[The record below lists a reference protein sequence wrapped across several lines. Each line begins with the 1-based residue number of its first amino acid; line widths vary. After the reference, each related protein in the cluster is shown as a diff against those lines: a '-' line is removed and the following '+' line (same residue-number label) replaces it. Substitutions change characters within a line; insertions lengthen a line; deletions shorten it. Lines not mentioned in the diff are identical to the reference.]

1 MNMSNF
7 ERAKQVIDRRRE
19 TAEWEAAQRTEE
31 LELLS
36 PELRALDR
44 KLANAGLTAVRLA
57 IAGDQEGLAKLQ
69 DENLADQE
77 RRREILESLGSSEE
91 ALEVHYTCPVCNDTG
106 IVDNHYCDCFKRL
119 VKSLQTETLNAVS
132 PAEDSTFDNFNLEYY
147 RGVVDPETGVDA
159 YNRMAQICSYC
170 EAYAEDFS
178 LSSPSLILYG
188 NTGLGK
194 THLSLAIAG
203 KAIEKGFNVVYG
215 SAHNLLSEIEKEHF
229 GRLKTDDSPEDN
241 VLNADL
247 LILDDLGAEFG
258 TSFTVSMVYNIINT
272 RLLKGLPT
280 IISTN
285 LWYDEISDKYG
296 NRVYSR
302 IIGSYTPL
310 EFAGRDVRQLKN

>member
-1 MNMSNF
+1 MAANF

-19 TAEWEAAQRTEE
+19 TAEREAEQRTEE

-44 KLANAGLTAVRLA
+44 KLANAGLKAVRLA
-57 IAGDQEGLAKLQ
+57 IANDQEGLAALQ
-69 DENLADQE
+69 NENLADQE
-77 RRREILESLGSSEE
+77 RRRELLESLGSSED
-91 ALEVHYTCPVCNDTG
+91 ALEPHYTCPICKDTG
-106 IVDNHYCDCFKRL
+106 IVENRYCDCFKRL
-119 VKSLQTETLNAVS
+119 VKSLQADNLNAVS
-132 PAEDSTFDNFNLEYY
+132 PAGDSTFENFNLEYY

-159 YNRMAQICSYC
+159 YTRMGQICSYC
-170 EAYAEDFS
+170 EAYADDFS

-203 KAIEKGFNVVYG
+203 RAIEKGFNVVYG

-247 LILDDLGAEFG
+247 LILDDLGAEFS
-258 TSFTVSMVYNIINT
+258 TSFTVSQVYNILNT

-296 NRVYSR
+296 SRVYSR
-302 IIGSYTPL
+302 IIGNYTPL
-310 EFAGRDVRQLKN
+310 EFAGRDVRQLKP

>member
-1 MNMSNF
+1 MPTNF
-7 ERAKQVIDRRRE
+7 ERAKQVLDRRRE
-19 TAEWEAAQRTEE
+19 TAEREAEQKTEE

-36 PELRALDR
+36 PELRALNR
-44 KLANAGLTAVRLA
+44 KLSAAGLKAVQLA
-57 IAGDQEGLAKLQ
+57 ITGDQAAMDRLR

-106 IVDNHYCDCFKRL
+106 VVGNHYCDCFKRL
-119 VKSLQTETLNAVS
+119 VKSLQTENLNAVS
-132 PAEDSTFDNFNLEYY
+132 PAGDSTFDNFNLAYY
-147 RGVVDPETGVDA
+147 QGVTDPETGVDA
-159 YNRMAQICSYC
+159 YSRMGQIVSYC
-170 EAYAEDFS
+170 EAYAEDFG

-194 THLSLAIAG
+194 THLSLAIAN

-247 LILDDLGAEFG
+247 LILDDLGAEFS

-272 RLLKGLPT
+272 RILKGLPT

-302 IIGSYTPL
+302 IIGNYTPL

>member
-1 MNMSNF
+1 MPTNF
-7 ERAKQVIDRRRE
+7 ERAKQVLDRRRE
-19 TAEWEAAQRTEE
+19 TAEREAEQKTEE

-36 PELRALDR
+36 PELRALNR
-44 KLANAGLTAVRLA
+44 KLSAAGLKAVQLA
-57 IAGDQEGLAKLQ
+57 ITGDQAAMDRLR

-106 IVDNHYCDCFKRL
+106 VVGNHYCDCFKRL
-119 VKSLQTETLNAVS
+119 VKSLQTENLNAVS
-132 PAEDSTFDNFNLEYY
+132 PAGDSTFDNFNLAYY
-147 RGVVDPETGVDA
+147 QGVTDPETGVDA
-159 YNRMAQICSYC
+159 YSRMGQIVSYC
-170 EAYAEDFS
+170 EAYAEDFG

-194 THLSLAIAG
+194 THLSLAIAN

-229 GRLKTDDSPEDN
+229 GRLKTDDSPEEN

-247 LILDDLGAEFG
+247 LILDDLGAEFS

-272 RLLKGLPT
+272 RILKGLPT

-302 IIGSYTPL
+302 IIGNYTPL

>member
-1 MNMSNF
+1 MPSNF
-7 ERAKQVIDRRRE
+7 ERAKQVLDRRRE
-19 TAEWEAAQRTEE
+19 TAEREAEMKTEE

-36 PELRALDR
+36 PELRALNR
-44 KLANAGLTAVRLA
+44 KLSAAGLKAVQLA
-57 IAGDQEGLAKLQ
+57 IAGDQAAMDKLR

-106 IVDNHYCDCFKRL
+106 VVGNHYCDCFKRL
-119 VKSLQTETLNAVS
+119 VKSLQTENLNAVS
-132 PAEDSTFDNFNLEYY
+132 PAGDSTFDNFNLAYY
-147 RGVVDPETGVDA
+147 QGVTDPETGVDA
-159 YNRMAQICSYC
+159 YSRMGQIVSYC
-170 EAYAEDFS
+170 EAYAEDFG

-194 THLSLAIAG
+194 THLSLAIAN

-229 GRLKTDDSPEDN
+229 GRLKSDDSPEDN

-247 LILDDLGAEFG
+247 LILDDLGAEFS

-272 RLLKGLPT
+272 RILKGLPT

-302 IIGSYTPL
+302 IIGNYTPL

>member
-1 MNMSNF
+1 MPTNF
-7 ERAKQVIDRRRE
+7 ERAKQVLDRRRE
-19 TAEWEAAQRTEE
+19 TAEREAEQKAEE

-36 PELRALDR
+36 PELRALNR
-44 KLANAGLTAVRLA
+44 KLSAAGLKAVQLA
-57 IAGDQEGLAKLQ
+57 IAGDQAAMDRLR

-106 IVDNHYCDCFKRL
+106 VVGNHYCDCFKRL
-119 VKSLQTETLNAVS
+119 VKSLQTENLNAVS
-132 PAEDSTFDNFNLEYY
+132 PAGDSTFDNFNLAYY
-147 RGVVDPETGVDA
+147 QGVTDPETGVDA
-159 YNRMAQICSYC
+159 YSRMGQIVSYC
-170 EAYAEDFS
+170 EAYAEDFG

-194 THLSLAIAG
+194 THLSLAIAN
-203 KAIEKGFNVVYG
+203 KAIEKGFNVLYG

-247 LILDDLGAEFG
+247 LILDDLGAEFS

-272 RLLKGLPT
+272 RILKGLPT

-302 IIGSYTPL
+302 IIGNYTPL

>member
-1 MNMSNF
+1 MPTNF
-7 ERAKQVIDRRRE
+7 ERAKQVLDRRRE
-19 TAEWEAAQRTEE
+19 TAEREAEQKAEE

-36 PELRALDR
+36 PELRALNR
-44 KLANAGLTAVRLA
+44 KLSAAGLKAVQLA
-57 IAGDQEGLAKLQ
+57 IAGDQAALDRLR

-106 IVDNHYCDCFKRL
+106 VVGNHYCDCFKRL
-119 VKSLQTETLNAVS
+119 VKSLQTENLNAVS
-132 PAEDSTFDNFNLEYY
+132 PAGDSTFDNFNLAYY
-147 RGVVDPETGVDA
+147 QGVTDPETGVDA
-159 YNRMAQICSYC
+159 YSRMGQIVSYC
-170 EAYAEDFS
+170 EAYAEDFG

-194 THLSLAIAG
+194 THLSLAIAN

-247 LILDDLGAEFG
+247 LILDDLGAEFS

-272 RLLKGLPT
+272 RILKGLPT

-302 IIGSYTPL
+302 IIGNYTPL

>member
-1 MNMSNF
+1 MPTNF
-7 ERAKQVIDRRRE
+7 ERAKQVLDRRRE
-19 TAEWEAAQRTEE
+19 TAEREAEQKAEE

-36 PELRALDR
+36 PELRALNR
-44 KLANAGLTAVRLA
+44 KLSAAGLKAVQLA
-57 IAGDQEGLAKLQ
+57 IAGDQAAMDRLR

-106 IVDNHYCDCFKRL
+106 VVGNHYCDCFKRL
-119 VKSLQTETLNAVS
+119 VKSLQTENLNAVS
-132 PAEDSTFDNFNLEYY
+132 PAGDSTFDNFNLAYY
-147 RGVVDPETGVDA
+147 QGVTDPETGVDA
-159 YNRMAQICSYC
+159 YSRMGQIVSYC
-170 EAYAEDFS
+170 EAYAEDFG

-194 THLSLAIAG
+194 THLSLAIAN

-247 LILDDLGAEFG
+247 LILDDLGAEFS

-272 RLLKGLPT
+272 RILKGLPT

-302 IIGSYTPL
+302 IIGNYTPL

>member
-1 MNMSNF
+1 MPSNF
-7 ERAKQVIDRRRE
+7 ERAKQVLDRRRE
-19 TAEWEAAQRTEE
+19 TAEREAEMKTEE

-36 PELRALDR
+36 PELRALNR
-44 KLANAGLTAVRLA
+44 KLSAAGLKAVQLA
-57 IAGDQEGLAKLQ
+57 IAGDQAAMDKLR

-106 IVDNHYCDCFKRL
+106 VVGNHYCDCFKRL
-119 VKSLQTETLNAVS
+119 VKSLQTENLNAVS
-132 PAEDSTFDNFNLEYY
+132 PAGDSTFDNFNLAYY
-147 RGVVDPETGVDA
+147 QGVTDPETGVDA
-159 YNRMAQICSYC
+159 YSRMGQIVSYC
-170 EAYAEDFS
+170 EAYAEDFG

-194 THLSLAIAG
+194 THLSLAIAN

-229 GRLKTDDSPEDN
+229 GRLKSDDSPEDN

-247 LILDDLGAEFG
+247 LILDDLGAEFS

-272 RLLKGLPT
+272 RILKGLPT

-285 LWYDEISDKYG
+285 LWYDEISERYG

>member
-1 MNMSNF
+1 MPTNF
-7 ERAKQVIDRRRE
+7 ERAKQVLDRRRE
-19 TAEWEAAQRTEE
+19 TAEREAEQKTEE

-36 PELRALDR
+36 PELRALNR
-44 KLANAGLTAVRLA
+44 KLSAAGLKAVQLA
-57 IAGDQEGLAKLQ
+57 ITGDQAAMDRLR

-106 IVDNHYCDCFKRL
+106 VVGNHYCDCFKRL
-119 VKSLQTETLNAVS
+119 VKSLQTENLNAVS
-132 PAEDSTFDNFNLEYY
+132 PAGDSTFDNFNLAYY
-147 RGVVDPETGVDA
+147 QGVTDPETGVDA
-159 YNRMAQICSYC
+159 YSRMGQIVSYC
-170 EAYAEDFS
+170 EAYAEDFG

-194 THLSLAIAG
+194 THLSLAIAN
-203 KAIEKGFNVVYG
+203 KAIEKGFNVVDG

-247 LILDDLGAEFG
+247 LILDDLGAEFS

-272 RLLKGLPT
+272 RILKGLPT

-302 IIGSYTPL
+302 IIGNYTPL

>member
-1 MNMSNF
+1 MRSSSPS
-7 ERAKQVIDRRRE
+7 APPKRR
-19 TAEWEAAQRTEE
+19 W
-31 LELLS
+31 
-36 PELRALDR
+36 
-44 KLANAGLTAVRLA
+44 
-57 IAGDQEGLAKLQ
+57 
-69 DENLADQE
+69 
-77 RRREILESLGSSEE
+77 
-91 ALEVHYTCPVCNDTG
+91 
-106 IVDNHYCDCFKRL
+106 
-119 VKSLQTETLNAVS
+119 KSTTPAPSATTHAVS
-132 PAEDSTFDNFNLEYY
+132 PAGDSTFDNFNLAYY
-147 RGVVDPETGVDA
+147 QGVTDPETGVDA
-159 YNRMAQICSYC
+159 YARMGQIVSYC
-170 EAYAEDFS
+170 EAYAEDFG

-194 THLSLAIAG
+194 THLSLAIAN

-247 LILDDLGAEFG
+247 LILDDLGAEFS

-272 RLLKGLPT
+272 RILKGLPT

-302 IIGSYTPL
+302 IIGNYTPL

>member
-1 MNMSNF
+1 MPSNF
-7 ERAKQVIDRRRE
+7 ERAKQVLDRRRE
-19 TAEWEAAQRTEE
+19 TAEREAEMKTEE

-36 PELRALDR
+36 PELRALNR
-44 KLANAGLTAVRLA
+44 KLSAAGLKAVQLA
-57 IAGDQEGLAKLQ
+57 IAGDQAAMDKLR

-91 ALEVHYTCPVCNDTG
+91 ALEVHYTCSVCNDTG
-106 IVDNHYCDCFKRL
+106 IVGNHYCDCFKRL
-119 VKSLQTETLNAVS
+119 VKSLQTENLNAVS
-132 PAEDSTFDNFNLEYY
+132 PAGDSTFDNFNLAYY
-147 RGVVDPETGVDA
+147 QGVTDPETGVDA
-159 YNRMAQICSYC
+159 YSRMGQIVSYC
-170 EAYAEDFS
+170 EAYAEDFG

-194 THLSLAIAG
+194 THLSLAIAN

-229 GRLKTDDSPEDN
+229 GRLKSDDSPEDN

-247 LILDDLGAEFG
+247 LILDDLGAEFS

-272 RLLKGLPT
+272 RILKGLPT

-302 IIGSYTPL
+302 IIGNYTPL

>member
-1 MNMSNF
+1 MPTNF
-7 ERAKQVIDRRRE
+7 ERAKQVLDRRRE
-19 TAEWEAAQRTEE
+19 TAEREAEMKTEE

-36 PELRALDR
+36 PELRALNR
-44 KLANAGLTAVRLA
+44 KLSAAGLKAVQLA
-57 IAGDQEGLAKLQ
+57 ITGDQAAMDKLR

-106 IVDNHYCDCFKRL
+106 VVGNHYCDCFKRL
-119 VKSLQTETLNAVS
+119 VKSLQTENLNAVS
-132 PAEDSTFDNFNLEYY
+132 PAGDSTFDNFNLAYY
-147 RGVVDPETGVDA
+147 QGVTDPETGVDA
-159 YNRMAQICSYC
+159 YSRMGQIVSYC
-170 EAYAEDFS
+170 EAYAEDFG

-194 THLSLAIAG
+194 THLSLAIAN

-247 LILDDLGAEFG
+247 LILDDLGAEFS

-272 RLLKGLPT
+272 RILKGLPT

>member
-1 MNMSNF
+1 MPTNF
-7 ERAKQVIDRRRE
+7 ERAKQVLDRRRE
-19 TAEWEAAQRTEE
+19 TAEREAEQKTEE

-36 PELRALDR
+36 PELRALNR
-44 KLANAGLTAVRLA
+44 KLSAAGLKAVQLA
-57 IAGDQEGLAKLQ
+57 ITGDQAAMDRLR

-106 IVDNHYCDCFKRL
+106 IVGNHYCDCFKRL
-119 VKSLQTETLNAVS
+119 VKSLQTENLNAVS
-132 PAEDSTFDNFNLEYY
+132 PAGDSTFDNFNLAYY
-147 RGVVDPETGVDA
+147 QGVTDPETGVDA
-159 YNRMAQICSYC
+159 YSRMGQIVSYC
-170 EAYAEDFS
+170 EAYAEDFG

-194 THLSLAIAG
+194 THLSLAIAN
-203 KAIEKGFNVVYG
+203 KAIEKGFNVLYG

-229 GRLKTDDSPEDN
+229 GRLKTDDSPEEN

-247 LILDDLGAEFG
+247 LILDDLGAEFS

-272 RLLKGLPT
+272 RILKGLPT

-302 IIGSYTPL
+302 IIGNYTPL

>member
-1 MNMSNF
+1 M
-7 ERAKQVIDRRRE
+7 K
-19 TAEWEAAQRTEE
+19 TEE

-36 PELRALDR
+36 PELRALNR
-44 KLANAGLTAVRLA
+44 KLSAAGLKAVQLA
-57 IAGDQEGLAKLQ
+57 IAGDQAAMDKLR

-106 IVDNHYCDCFKRL
+106 VVGNHYCDCFKRL
-119 VKSLQTETLNAVS
+119 VKSLQTENLNAVS
-132 PAEDSTFDNFNLEYY
+132 PAGDSTFDNFNLAYY
-147 RGVVDPETGVDA
+147 QGVTDPETGVDA
-159 YNRMAQICSYC
+159 YSRMGQIVSYC
-170 EAYAEDFS
+170 EAYAEDFG

-194 THLSLAIAG
+194 THLSLAIAN

-229 GRLKTDDSPEDN
+229 GRLKSDDSPEDN

-247 LILDDLGAEFG
+247 LILDDLGAEFS

-272 RLLKGLPT
+272 RILKGLPT

-302 IIGSYTPL
+302 IIGNYTPL

>member
-1 MNMSNF
+1 MPTNF
-7 ERAKQVIDRRRE
+7 ERAKQVLDRRRE
-19 TAEWEAAQRTEE
+19 TAEREAEQKTEE

-36 PELRALDR
+36 PELRALNR
-44 KLANAGLTAVRLA
+44 KLSAAGLKAVQLA
-57 IAGDQEGLAKLQ
+57 ITGDQAAMDRLR

-106 IVDNHYCDCFKRL
+106 IVGNHYCDCFKRL
-119 VKSLQTETLNAVS
+119 VKSLQTENLNAVS
-132 PAEDSTFDNFNLEYY
+132 PAGDSTFDNFNLAYY
-147 RGVVDPETGVDA
+147 QGVTDPETGVDA
-159 YNRMAQICSYC
+159 YSRMGQIVSYC
-170 EAYAEDFS
+170 EAYAEDFG

-194 THLSLAIAG
+194 THLSLAIAN
-203 KAIEKGFNVVYG
+203 KAIEKGFNVLYG

-247 LILDDLGAEFG
+247 LILDDLGAEFS

-272 RLLKGLPT
+272 RILKGLPT

-302 IIGSYTPL
+302 IIGNYTPL

>member
-1 MNMSNF
+1 MPTNF
-7 ERAKQVIDRRRE
+7 ERAKQVLDRRRE
-19 TAEWEAAQRTEE
+19 TAEREAEQKAEE

-36 PELRALDR
+36 PELRALNR
-44 KLANAGLTAVRLA
+44 KLSAAGLKAVQLA
-57 IAGDQEGLAKLQ
+57 IAGDQAALDRLR

-106 IVDNHYCDCFKRL
+106 IVGNHYCDCFKRL
-119 VKSLQTETLNAVS
+119 VKSLQTENLNAVS
-132 PAEDSTFDNFNLEYY
+132 PAGDSSFDNFNLEYY
-147 RGVVDPETGVDA
+147 RGVTDPETGVDA
-159 YNRMAQICSYC
+159 YERMGQIVSYC
-170 EAYAEDFS
+170 EAYAEDFG

-194 THLSLAIAG
+194 THLSLAIAN

-247 LILDDLGAEFG
+247 LILDDLGAEFS

-272 RLLKGLPT
+272 RILKGLPT

-302 IIGSYTPL
+302 IIGNYTPL

>member
-1 MNMSNF
+1 MPTNF
-7 ERAKQVIDRRRE
+7 ERAKQVLDRRRE
-19 TAEWEAAQRTEE
+19 TAEREAEQKAEE

-36 PELRALDR
+36 PELRALNR
-44 KLANAGLTAVRLA
+44 KLSAAGLKAVQLA
-57 IAGDQEGLAKLQ
+57 IAGDQAAMDRLR

-106 IVDNHYCDCFKRL
+106 VVGNHYCDCFKRL
-119 VKSLQTETLNAVS
+119 VKSLQTENLNAVS
-132 PAEDSTFDNFNLEYY
+132 PAGDSTFDNFNLAYY
-147 RGVVDPETGVDA
+147 QGVTDPETGVDA
-159 YNRMAQICSYC
+159 YSRMGQIVSYC
-170 EAYAEDFS
+170 EAYAEDFG

-194 THLSLAIAG
+194 THLSLAIAN

-229 GRLKTDDSPEDN
+229 GR
-241 VLNADL
+241 
-247 LILDDLGAEFG
+247 DLGAEFS

-272 RLLKGLPT
+272 RILKGLPT

-302 IIGSYTPL
+302 IIGNYTPL

>member
-1 MNMSNF
+1 MPTNF
-7 ERAKQVIDRRRE
+7 ERAKQVLDRRRE
-19 TAEWEAAQRTEE
+19 TAEREAEMKTEE

-36 PELRALDR
+36 PELRALNR
-44 KLANAGLTAVRLA
+44 KLSAAGLKAVQLA
-57 IAGDQEGLAKLQ
+57 ITGDQAAMDKLR

-106 IVDNHYCDCFKRL
+106 VVGNHYCDCFKRL
-119 VKSLQTETLNAVS
+119 VKSLQTENLNAVS
-132 PAEDSTFDNFNLEYY
+132 PAGDSTFDNFNLAYY
-147 RGVVDPETGVDA
+147 QGVTDPETGVDA
-159 YNRMAQICSYC
+159 YSRMGQIVSYC
-170 EAYAEDFS
+170 EAYAEDFG

-194 THLSLAIAG
+194 THLSLAIAN

-229 GRLKTDDSPEDN
+229 GRLKSDDSPEDN

-247 LILDDLGAEFG
+247 LILDDLGAEFS

-272 RLLKGLPT
+272 RILKGLPT

>member
-1 MNMSNF
+1 MPSNF
-7 ERAKQVIDRRRE
+7 ERAKQVLDRRRE
-19 TAEWEAAQRTEE
+19 TAEREAEQRTEE

-36 PELRALDR
+36 PELRALNR
-44 KLANAGLTAVRLA
+44 KLSAAGLKAVQLA
-57 IAGDQEGLAKLQ
+57 IAGDQAAMDKLR

-106 IVDNHYCDCFKRL
+106 VVGNHYCDCFKRL
-119 VKSLQTETLNAVS
+119 VKSLQTENLNAVS
-132 PAEDSTFDNFNLEYY
+132 PAGDSTFDNFNLAYY
-147 RGVVDPETGVDA
+147 QGVTDPETGVDA
-159 YNRMAQICSYC
+159 YSRMGQIVSYC
-170 EAYAEDFS
+170 EAYAEDFG

-194 THLSLAIAG
+194 THLSLAIAN

-229 GRLKTDDSPEDN
+229 GRLKSDDSPEDN

-247 LILDDLGAEFG
+247 LILDDLGAEFS

-272 RLLKGLPT
+272 RILKGLPT

-302 IIGSYTPL
+302 IIGNYTPL

>member
-1 MNMSNF
+1 MSARN
-7 ERAKQVIDRRRE
+7 RCW
-19 TAEWEAAQRTEE
+19 TAGGR
-31 LELLS
+31 
-36 PELRALDR
+36 PRI
-44 KLANAGLTAVRLA
+44 KAVQLA
-57 IAGDQEGLAKLQ
+57 IAGDQAALDKLR

-106 IVDNHYCDCFKRL
+106 IVGNHYCDCFKRL
-119 VKSLQTETLNAVS
+119 VKSLQTENLNAVS
-132 PAEDSTFDNFNLEYY
+132 PAGDSSFDNFNLEYY
-147 RGVVDPETGVDA
+147 RGVTDPETGVDA
-159 YNRMAQICSYC
+159 YARMGQIVSYC
-170 EAYAEDFS
+170 EAYAEDFG

-194 THLSLAIAG
+194 THLSLAIAN

-247 LILDDLGAEFG
+247 LILDDLGAEFS
-258 TSFTVSMVYNIINT
+258 TSFTVSMVC
-272 RLLKGLPT
+272 
-280 IISTN
+280 
-285 LWYDEISDKYG
+285 
-296 NRVYSR
+296 R

>member
-1 MNMSNF
+1 MPTNF
-7 ERAKQVIDRRRE
+7 ERAKQVLDRRRE
-19 TAEWEAAQRTEE
+19 TAEREAEQKAEE

-36 PELRALDR
+36 PELRALNR
-44 KLANAGLTAVRLA
+44 KLSAAGLKAVQLA
-57 IAGDQEGLAKLQ
+57 IAGDQAAMDRLR

-91 ALEVHYTCPVCNDTG
+91 ALEVHYTCSVCNDTG
-106 IVDNHYCDCFKRL
+106 IVGNHYCDCFKRL
-119 VKSLQTETLNAVS
+119 VKSLQTENLNAVS
-132 PAEDSTFDNFNLEYY
+132 PAGDSTFDNFNLAYY
-147 RGVVDPETGVDA
+147 QGVTDPETGVDA
-159 YNRMAQICSYC
+159 YSRMGQIVSYC
-170 EAYAEDFS
+170 EAYAEDFG

-194 THLSLAIAG
+194 THLSLAIAN

-247 LILDDLGAEFG
+247 LILDDLGAEFS

-272 RLLKGLPT
+272 RILKGLPT

-302 IIGSYTPL
+302 IIGNYTPL

>member
-1 MNMSNF
+1 MPSNF
-7 ERAKQVIDRRRE
+7 ERAKQVLDRRRE
-19 TAEWEAAQRTEE
+19 TAEREAEMKTEE

-36 PELRALDR
+36 PELRALNR
-44 KLANAGLTAVRLA
+44 KLSAAGLKAVQLA
-57 IAGDQEGLAKLQ
+57 IAGDQAAMDKLR

-106 IVDNHYCDCFKRL
+106 VVGNHYCDCFKRL
-119 VKSLQTETLNAVS
+119 VKSLQTENLNAVS
-132 PAEDSTFDNFNLEYY
+132 PAGDSTFDNFNLAYY
-147 RGVVDPETGVDA
+147 QGVTDPETGVDA
-159 YNRMAQICSYC
+159 YSRMGQIVSYC
-170 EAYAEDFS
+170 EAYAEDFG

-194 THLSLAIAG
+194 THLSLAIAN
-203 KAIEKGFNVVYG
+203 KAFEKGFNVVYG

-247 LILDDLGAEFG
+247 LILDDLGAEFS

-272 RLLKGLPT
+272 RILKGLPT

-302 IIGSYTPL
+302 IIGNYTPL

>member
-1 MNMSNF
+1 MPTNF
-7 ERAKQVIDRRRE
+7 ERAKQVLDRRRE
-19 TAEWEAAQRTEE
+19 TAEREAEERTEE
-31 LELLS
+31 LEELS

-44 KLANAGLTAVRLA
+44 KLSAAGLRAVKLA
-57 IAGDQEGLAKLQ
+57 ISGDQAGLEQLRN
-69 DENLADQE
+69 ENLADQE
-77 RRREILESLGSSEE
+77 RRREILEELGSSEE
-91 ALEVHYTCPVCNDTG
+91 ALEVHYTCTKCNDTG
-106 IVDNHYCDCFKRL
+106 VVGNHYCDCFKRL
-119 VKSLQTETLNAVS
+119 VKSMQTENLNAVS
-132 PAEDSTFDNFNLEYY
+132 PACRSTFENFRLAYY
-147 RGVVDPETGVDA
+147 RGVTDPETGVDA
-159 YNRMAQICSYC
+159 YSRMGQIVSYC
-170 EAYAEDFS
+170 EAYADDFS

-194 THLSLAIAG
+194 THLSLAIAN
-203 KAIEKGFNVVYG
+203 KAIDKGYNVIYG

-247 LILDDLGAEFG
+247 LILDDLGAEFT

-272 RLLKGLPT
+272 RILKGLPT

>member
-1 MNMSNF
+1 MPTNF
-7 ERAKQVIDRRRE
+7 ERAKLVLDRRRE
-19 TAEWEAAQRTEE
+19 SAEREAEQKAEE
-31 LELLS
+31 LELRA
-36 PELRALDR
+36 PELRAINR
-44 KLANAGLTAVRLA
+44 KLSQAGLKAVKLA
-57 IAGDQEGLAKLQ
+57 IAGDQEALEKLRN
-69 DENLADQE
+69 ENLADQE
-77 RRREILESLGSSEE
+77 RRKELLESLGSSEE

-106 IVDNHYCDCFKRL
+106 IVENHYCDCFKRL

-132 PAEDSTFDNFNLEYY
+132 PAGDSTCDNFNLEYY
-147 RGVVDPETGVDA
+147 RGVTDPETGVDA
-159 YNRMAQICSYC
+159 YSRMGQILSYC
-170 EAYAEDFS
+170 EAYAEDFG
-178 LSSPSLILYG
+178 LQSPSLILYG

-194 THLSLAIAG
+194 THLSLAIAN
-203 KAIEKGFNVVYG
+203 KAIEKGYNVVYG

-247 LILDDLGAEFG
+247 LILDDLGAEFS

-272 RLLKGLPT
+272 RILKGLPT

>member
-1 MNMSNF
+1 MPTNF
-7 ERAKQVIDRRRE
+7 ERAKQVLDRRRE
-19 TAEWEAAQRTEE
+19 TAQREAEQKTEE

-36 PELRALDR
+36 PELRALNR
-44 KLANAGLTAVRLA
+44 KLSAAGLKAVQLA
-57 IAGDQEGLAKLQ
+57 ITGDQAAMGRLR

-106 IVDNHYCDCFKRL
+106 VVGNHYCDCFKRL
-119 VKSLQTETLNAVS
+119 VKSLQTENLNAVS
-132 PAEDSTFDNFNLEYY
+132 PAGDSTFDNFNLAYY
-147 RGVVDPETGVDA
+147 QGVTDPETGVDA
-159 YNRMAQICSYC
+159 YSRMGQIVSYC
-170 EAYAEDFS
+170 EAYAEDFG

-194 THLSLAIAG
+194 THLSLAIAN
-203 KAIEKGFNVVYG
+203 KAIEKGFNVLYG

-247 LILDDLGAEFG
+247 LILDDLGAEFS

-272 RLLKGLPT
+272 RILKGLPT

-302 IIGSYTPL
+302 IIGNYTPL